1 MGRFVFPLETFS
13 DLSVLRPVSTAKQGR
28 PLPRQK
34 PACRWALS
42 ARGAAC
48 PPGSLGFSHASLCSI
63 FFERDVRLQSAVEE
77 KGTEF
82 SCSFSEILRG

>member
-48 PPGSLGFSHASLCSI
+48 PPGSLGFC
-63 FFERDVRLQSAVEE
+63 VPRLLVLY
-77 KGTEF
+77 F
-82 SCSFSEILRG
+82 L